1 MSSATR
7 DQIREAALHVF
18 ARKGYAN
25 TLVEDVAGEA
35 GVSKGTIYTYF
46 DRKEELLGAV
56 YHGLREELRG
66 REEDVLSSDRP
77 PLDKIRLM
85 LRSFVDVVGSRE
97 ALAQVILDIWIA
109 GMRDPDRFGI
119 DFSDVYAS
127 YRALLKELLSAA
139 QVRGEMKTDLPS
151 LTPAVVMGAVDGV
164 FLQWLLDPDAVN
176 FPDAADDIL
185 EVLYRGLRSREAS

>member
-1 MSSATR
+1 M
-7 DQIREAALHVF
+7 F